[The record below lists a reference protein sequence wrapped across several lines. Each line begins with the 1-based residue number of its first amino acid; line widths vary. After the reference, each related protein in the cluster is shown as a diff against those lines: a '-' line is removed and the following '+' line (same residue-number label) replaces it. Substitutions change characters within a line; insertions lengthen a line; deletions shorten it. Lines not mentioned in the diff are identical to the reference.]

1 METLLDLPLVDEVL
15 ATFLRLGEDVSRE
28 VGGLGRDEAHGLVL
42 DDALLYVEVTQRE
55 VSTFVR
61 VSL

>member
-1 METLLDLPLVDEVL
+1 METLLDLPLVDKAL
-15 ATFLRLGEDVSRE
+15 ATFLRLGEDVGRE